1 MIVKITRE
9 IQIKLLKA
17 LRKGSFDTDNFSELQ
32 EPQVQI
38 FLPDNG
44 RD

>member
-9 IQIKLLKA
+9 IQVKLLIA
-17 LRKGSFDTDNFSELQ
+17 LKKGLFNTDDFRELQ